1 MAIVCAWAGPADL
14 AAAEAF
20 VARWFGPG
28 SVQAA
33 AGRFAWLCAAPG
45 DGPQVALARED
56 ETLIAVCCHLPVRLA
71 GAGGGDV
78 AAAYGLDFLVAP
90 DRRGKGLGER
100 VLALRLERFAASVST
115 GQSPAMS
122 ALYRKAGA
130 AVAARFF
137 SALAVRRLRPAG
149 GPKAL
154 ARDAVAWA
162 LGWRRLG
169 ARGAAARAGGA
180 AAGSAAP
187 AAAGAAL
194 AARREIDAEAAAA
207 LLGAL
212 PDRLT
217 PGEAGPRTDAA
228 RLRWRYAGPVYHDY
242 RFWALAGRGGASGL
256 LVSRFAGGDTGAGA
270 GRGAGERG
278 AGGPGGRSAGPAAE
292 VIVDL
297 YGAAEELPAL
307 LGVAAATSPAARLTA
322 VAAGQRLAAAFRA
335 AGFLV
340 RPTAAELV
348 VISDRPG
355 VQADLAARDWLVLAG
370 EADADLLRRP
380 AAAGA

>member
-169 ARGAAARAGGA
+169 ARGAAAAG
-180 AAGSAAP
+180 
-187 AAAGAAL
+187 AGAAP
-194 AARREIDAEAAAA
+194 AARREIDAGAAAA

-212 PDRLT
+212 PERLA

-228 RLRWRYAGPVYHDY
+228 RLRWRYAGPVYGDY
-242 RFWALAGRGGASGL
+242 RFWALAGRGGARGL
-256 LVSRFAGGDTGAGA
+256 LVSRFAGGGAGA
-270 GRGAGERG
+270 RADTADADGANGPRGRGAGT
-278 AGGPGGRSAGPAAE
+278 AAE

-297 YGAAEELPAL
+297 YGAAGELPAL
-307 LGVAAATSPAARLTA
+307 LRVAAATSPAARLTA
-322 VAAGQRLAAAFRA
+322 VAAGRRLAAAFRA

-348 VISDRPG
+348 VMSDRPG

>member
-20 VARWFGPG
+20 VARWFGPD

-33 AGRFAWLCAAPG
+33 PGRFAWLCAAPG
-45 DGPQVALARED
+45 EGPQVALARED
-56 ETLIAVCCHLPVRLA
+56 DTLIAVCCHLPARLA
-71 GAGGGDV
+71 VAGGDDV
-78 AAAYGLDFLVAP
+78 AAAYGVDFLVAP
-90 DRRGKGLGER
+90 DRRGRGLGER
-100 VLALRLERFAASVST
+100 MLALRLERFAASVST

-122 ALYRKAGA
+122 ALYRKAGG

-137 SALAVRRLRPAG
+137 SALAVRRPRPAG
-149 GPKAL
+149 GPKEL
-154 ARDAVAWA
+154 ARDAAAWA

-169 ARGAAARAGGA
+169 ARGAAAAG
-180 AAGSAAP
+180 AAP
-187 AAAGAAL
+187 AA
-194 AARREIDAEAAAA
+194 RRELDAEAAAA

-212 PDRLT
+212 PERLA

-228 RLRWRYAGPVYHDY
+228 RLRWRYAGPVYRDY
-242 RFWALAGRGGASGL
+242 RFWALAGRGGARGL
-256 LVSRFAGGDTGAGA
+256 LVSRFADGGANTGADARASAGGSGRPA
-270 GRGAGERG
+270 GRDA
-278 AGGPGGRSAGPAAE
+278 APAAE

-297 YGAAEELPAL
+297 YGAAGDLPAL
-307 LGVAAATSPAARLTA
+307 LAASAATSPAARLTA
-322 VAAGQRLAAAFRA
+322 VAAGRRLAAAFRA

-340 RPTAAELV
+340 RPTSAELV
-348 VISDRPG
+348 VMSDRPG

-370 EADADLLRRP
+370 EADVDLLRRP

>member
-1 MAIVCAWAGPADL
+1 
-14 AAAEAF
+14 
-20 VARWFGPG
+20 
-28 SVQAA
+28 
-33 AGRFAWLCAAPG
+33 
-45 DGPQVALARED
+45 
-56 ETLIAVCCHLPVRLA
+56 
-71 GAGGGDV
+71 
-78 AAAYGLDFLVAP
+78 
-90 DRRGKGLGER
+90 
-100 VLALRLERFAASVST
+100 
-115 GQSPAMS
+115 MS

-137 SALAVRRLRPAG
+137 SALAVRRPRPAG

-169 ARGAAARAGGA
+169 ARGAA
-180 AAGSAAP
+180 P
-187 AAAGAAL
+187 

-212 PDRLT
+212 PDRLA

-228 RLRWRYAGPVYHDY
+228 RLRWRYAGPVYRDY
-242 RFWALAGRGGASGL
+242 RFWALAGRGGARGL
-256 LVSRFAGGDTGAGA
+256 LVSRFTGGDAGGGA
-270 GRGAGERG
+270 GRGEGARG
-278 AGGPGGRSAGPAAE
+278 AGGPGSRGAAPAAE

-297 YGAAEELPAL
+297 YGAAGELPAL
-307 LGVAAATSPAARLTA
+307 LRVAAATSPAARLTA
-322 VAAGQRLAAAFRA
+322 VAAGRRLAAAFRA

-348 VISDRPG
+348 VMSDRPG
-355 VQADLAARDWLVLAG
+355 VQAGLAARDWLVLAG